1 MHNPNTGRSSI
12 FAIVG
17 GYLIYMA
24 YEILKGMIDRIPTT
38 MPRAI
43 HILVIVLFTAIGITL
58 LVFAWIAWKKG
69 REDQDKNP
77 VDLEDQENSVS
88 GEENLPQ
95 K

>member
-43 HILVIVLFTAIGITL
+43 QILVIVLFTAIGITL

>member
-43 HILVIVLFTAIGITL
+43 QILVIVLFTAIGITL

-69 REDQDKNP
+69 RDN
-77 VDLEDQENSVS
+77 
-88 GEENLPQ
+88 
-95 K
+95 